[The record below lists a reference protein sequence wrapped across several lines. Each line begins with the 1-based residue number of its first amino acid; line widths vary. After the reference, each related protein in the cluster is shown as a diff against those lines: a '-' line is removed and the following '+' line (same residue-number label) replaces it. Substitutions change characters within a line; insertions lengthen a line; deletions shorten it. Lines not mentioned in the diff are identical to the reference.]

1 MLVASTVLYDKN
13 KKYKV
18 KNCLYTLNRQLPKK
32 HKFTLDAHAK
42 NPEDYREISEQYRK
56 HKVLMN
62 HYAENPS
69 LKNLIEKIQSR
80 DIKIGGEE
88 DW

>member
-1 MLVASTVLYDKN
+1 MK
-13 KKYKV
+13 
-18 KNCLYTLNRQLPKK
+18 
-32 HKFTLDAHAK
+32 
-42 NPEDYREISEQYRK
+42 
-56 HKVLMN
+56 

-69 LKNLIEKIQSR
+69 LKKFIEKIQSR